1 MTSARQLDPRPGLRT
16 PDQVMNL
23 ARMGASHPTRLSF
36 MRQLVRKLHSSRV
49 RVNKLHWQ
57 LDGEGYGEAVYGLE
71 LDGFHYSL
79 FAFTAPL
86 DAGARTDRVIAEA
99 WDATFALHDG
109 PFRPEA
115 LERLRQQVPRQ
126 EAGRFLPSELVISRA
141 NKSLRMFEHVTGRI
155 SQGRQPDIR
164 MIRQVGYLMRTT
176 AVYGNG
182 KFGLA
187 DRCRIADRSA
197 FSGPFQAEL
206 LTVWLIR
213 EFSLDLVEHIARSRN
228 PDTAGRLSANCRR
241 SLGIG
246 NATGLGMAPFLV
258 GHPALFN
265 NWMMA
270 KETALARVRELNQA
284 EPEAADRFVEVLHR
298 ARTHVSELEV
308 DDTSQSERNAV
319 LADEIAKLI
328 SELEGTGLLDDKRP
342 WEQLYRRSLS
352 FSFEAQELLV
362 SVLMEPHGDL
372 VDDLGA
378 AMSCDRE
385 FEFDPSM
392 TVAEILLRHERYY
405 SWTRSL
411 DFSNPDSDRK
421 FWYVSEDKLEP
432 RIGDRYREPGAEK
445 ELPLDVARQFKML
458 GPELRRS
465 NGKAKA
471 AEFLLSRPELRMA
484 VRRVQNAPDHPY
496 AEIRDN
502 LVSASTRPIDL
513 LRCKLAFFGATKF
526 DPKSD
531 LWTRITL
538 FQGAPSPVEI
548 NSRDADD
555 WSFPVLCSP

>member
-1 MTSARQLDPRPGLRT
+1 MK
-16 PDQVMNL
+16 
-23 ARMGASHPTRLSF
+23 RL
-36 MRQLVRKLHSSRV
+36 L
-49 RVNKLHWQ
+49 WQ

-71 LDGFHYSL
+71 LDGFRYSL
-79 FAFTAPL
+79 FAFTTPL
-86 DAGARTDRVIAEA
+86 DSGARTDRVIAEA

-109 PFRPEA
+109 PFRA
-115 LERLRQQVPRQ
+115 ADLERLRQQVPRQ
-126 EAGRFLPSELVISRA
+126 EAGRYLPTELVISRA
-141 NKSLRMFEHVTGRI
+141 NKSLRMFEHVLERI
-155 SQGRQPDIR
+155 SQGRQPDVR
-164 MIRQVGYLMRTT
+164 MILQVGYLMRTT

-197 FSGPFQAEL
+197 FSGPFRAEL

-213 EFSLDLVEHIARSRN
+213 EFSFDLVEHIARSRN

-265 NWMMA
+265 NWVTA
-270 KETALARVRELNQA
+270 KETALARVRALEHA
-284 EPEAADRFVEVLHR
+284 ETDAAERLVEVLHR
-298 ARTHVSELEV
+298 ARTHVSQLEV
-308 DDTSQSERNAV
+308 DDTSQSERNEL
-319 LADEIAKLI
+319 LADEIACLI
-328 SELEGTGLLDDKRP
+328 TELDGTGVLDGKHP

-352 FSFEAQELLV
+352 CSLEAQELVV

-378 AMSCDRE
+378 AMSCDGE
-385 FEFDPSM
+385 FEIDPSM
-392 TVAEILLRHERYY
+392 TVAEILLRYERHF
-405 SWTRSL
+405 SWIRAF
-411 DFSNPDSDRK
+411 DFSDPDSDRK
-421 FWYVSEDKLEP
+421 FWYVSEEKLEP
-432 RIGDRYREPGAEK
+432 RIGDRYREPGAER

-458 GPELRRS
+458 GLELLR
-465 NGKAKA
+465 AKGNTSA
-471 AEFLLSRPELRMA
+471 AEFLLSRPELRLA
-484 VRRVQNAPDHPY
+484 VRRVQNAPNHPY

-538 FQGAPSPVEI
+538 FQGAPSPGEI

-555 WSFPVLCSP
+555 WLFPVLCSP